1 MVETATPAQLA
12 TLNTLDGYSGGSL
25 ASAIRRIRQLI
36 DKAESCRVSPRF
48 ALQMIAEE
56 LDQCEST
63 PER

>member
-12 TLNTLDGYSGGSL
+12 QLNTLDGYSGGSL
-25 ASAIRRIRQLI
+25 ACVVRRIRELI
-36 DKAESCRVSPRF
+36 GKAESCRVSPMQ
-48 ALQMIAEE
+48 AIQMIAKE

>member
-1 MVETATPAQLA
+1 MNPTPAQLA

-25 ASAIRRIRQLI
+25 ASTVRRIRELI
-36 DKAESCRVSPRF
+36 DKAESCRVSPMQ
-48 ALQMIAEE
+48 AIQMIAKE

>member
-1 MVETATPAQLA
+1 MSEMPAPAQLA

-25 ASAIRRIRQLI
+25 ACVVRRIRELI
-36 DKAESCRVSPRF
+36 DKAESCRVSPMQ
-48 ALQMIAEE
+48 AIQMIAKE